1 MIIPA
6 LIQSTR
12 TWLRYRST
20 LRALRRLDQATLRDI
35 GVQPGNLRDAARE
48 ASRA

>member
-6 LIQSTR
+6 LIKSAR

-20 LRALRRLDQATLRDI
+20 LRALRRLDHATLHDI